1 MSIEQRMSR
10 DTLSDRER
18 DTVLAA
24 LRLWQ
29 HALDGDVVLT
39 GEGSLQELVD
49 EIASDN
55 GAPLSP
61 NEIDSLCERLNA

>member
-1 MSIEQRMSR
+1 MIM
-10 DTLSDRER
+10 LSGRER
-18 DTVLAA
+18 DTILAA

-49 EIASDN
+49 EIASDS

-61 NEIDSLCERLNA
+61 NEIDSLCERLNR